1 MEACLKLRSDLI
13 VSKQDNDEGVLYV
26 IKDPATDRFFR
37 FKEIENF
44 IAQQY
49 DGKTTPEEI
58 SQRVESKFDIA
69 LSQDNLA
76 QFASRLQRIG
86 LLTDKELTSE
96 TRKKK
101 KWKLS
106 GDIFYLR
113 GKLFNPDR
121 FFDWLLPRIWFLFT
135 PAFIILSASLVLIAI
150 GITIINWTLV
160 MHEFSGLFRFE
171 SLVLAWFVML
181 GVVAFHESAHGLTC
195 KYFGGHV
202 REIGFMLIYF
212 QPAFYCN
219 VSDAWLFPKK
229 SHRMWVTFAGA
240 YFEIFLWAMA
250 TIVWRVT
257 DPSTALNHF
266 ALIVTATSAFKMF
279 FNMNP
284 LIKLDGYY
292 LLCDW
297 LDIPNL
303 RQKASD
309 YFNNGARKIFGLS
322 SRPFPDIDPRL
333 RNFFIV
339 YSILSA
345 LYIYWIL
352 GKIAIWFGDVMVTN
366 YQGWGFA
373 IFASTLTVLFRKPLG
388 RMFAPVS
395 SGISSASGM
404 IKIPNPIKWLIFLAA
419 LLTALYIIRMPLK
432 ISGPFTVLPQH
443 NADVR
448 AKAEGIIET
457 ILVNEGDEVKAGT
470 LIARLSDRDYNAELH
485 KAQASIEEKQAEL
498 KLLEA
503 GARPEEIE
511 IAKNQLNKAQELVTL
526 AQNQVSRDKTLAD
539 QKYISVAEFEDSKE
553 QLTIREK
560 ELEDAQ
566 GKLKLL
572 RSGNRVEEME
582 AVKANIKSLQAHENF
597 IQQQLSSLEIVSPI
611 DGVVTT
617 HKLKEKI
624 GENVKKGDLITEVYA
639 MKMVNVEMAIP
650 EREIG
655 EVSIGRKVV
664 LKARAYPGESFE
676 GNVVMIAPVASK
688 ATEEWIADR
697 TVLVTTQ
704 IDNRSG
710 LLKPEMTGNG
720 KIYCDDYRLIDI
732 MTRRL
737 VRYFRVEFWS
747 WW

>member
-13 VSKQDNDEGVLYV
+13 VSKQDNDEGVLFV
-26 IKDPATDRFFR
+26 IKDPVTDRFFR

-44 IAQQY
+44 IASQY

-76 QFASRLQRIG
+76 QFTSRLQRIG
-86 LLTDKELTSE
+86 LLTDQAASPE
-96 TRKKK
+96 TRKE

-106 GDIFYLR
+106 GDIFYIR

-135 PAFIILSASLVLIAI
+135 PAFLIISASLVLIAV
-150 GITIINWTLV
+150 GITVVNWHIV
-160 MHEFSGLFRFE
+160 MHEFSGLLRFE

-240 YFEIFLWAMA
+240 YFEIFLWATA

-257 DPSTALNHF
+257 DPSIALNHF

-297 LDIPNL
+297 LDLPNL

-309 YFNNGARKIFGLS
+309 YFNSRLKRLFGFKAMPVL
-322 SRPFPDIDPRL
+322 DIKPRL

-339 YSILSA
+339 YSVLSA

-352 GKIAIWFGDVMVTN
+352 SQIALWFGDVMVRN

-373 IFASTLTVLFRKPLG
+373 VFATTLAVLFRKPLG
-388 RMFAPVS
+388 SIFAPMR
-395 SGISSASGM
+395 SGM
-404 IKIPNPIKWLIFLAA
+404 MLMSGKIQIPNPLKWLVFLAGLVAA
-419 LLTALYIIRMPLK
+419 LLFLRMELK

-443 NADVR
+443 NADIR
-448 AKAEGIIET
+448 AEAEGIIEQ
-457 ILVNEGDEVKAGT
+457 IYVNEGDEVKSGA
-470 LIARLSDRDYNAELH
+470 LIARLSDRDYNAELR
-485 KAQASIEEKQAEL
+485 KTQADIEAKEAEL
-498 KLLEA
+498 RLLES
-503 GARPEEIE
+503 GPRPEEVE
-511 IAKNQLNKAQELVTL
+511 MAKAQIPKLQELVAL
-526 AQNQVSRDKTLAD
+526 ARNQVSRDQTLVD
-539 QKYISVAEFEDSKE
+539 QKYISVAEFENSKV
-553 QLTIREK
+553 QLTVREK
-560 ELEDAQ
+560 ELDEAQ
-566 GKLKLL
+566 GIL
-572 RSGNRVEEME
+572 RVLQAGNRNEEME
-582 AVKANIKSLQAHENF
+582 AMKANIRSLEAHEKF
-597 IQQQLSSLEIVSPI
+597 IEEQLTSLEIVSPI

-617 HKLKEKI
+617 HKLKEKV
-624 GENVKKGDLITEVYA
+624 GENVKKGDLVTEVYA
-639 MKMVNVEMAIP
+639 MKWVNVEIAIP
-650 EREIG
+650 EKEIG
-655 EVSIGRKVV
+655 EVAVGQKIV
-664 LKARAYPGESFE
+664 LKARAYPGETFE
-676 GNVVMIAPVASK
+676 GKVVTIAPVATK
-688 ATEEWIADR
+688 AAEDWIVDR

-704 IDNRSG
+704 LDNAKG
-710 LLKPEMTGNG
+710 YLKPEMTGNG
-720 KIYCDDYRLIDI
+720 KIYCGEYPLYQLLS
-732 MTRRL
+732 RRL
-737 VRYFRVEFWS
+737 VRYFKVEFWS